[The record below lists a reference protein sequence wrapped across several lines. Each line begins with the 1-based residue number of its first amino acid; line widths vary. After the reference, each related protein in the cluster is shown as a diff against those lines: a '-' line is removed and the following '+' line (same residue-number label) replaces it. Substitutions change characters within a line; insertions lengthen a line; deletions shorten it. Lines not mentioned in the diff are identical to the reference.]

1 MSALSFFISF
11 CFIVPSLSVPAIHVK
26 PFKLL
31 SSSKQ
36 MWGIYCHSLS
46 HVFPWPGFFVLAC
59 YAPLLIV
66 IICVHIRN
74 VPVCCCLC
82 DSIISLGSCS
92 DSVHALSTLCWLSSV
107 ILGPFTPLP
116 PVSSF
121 YVFSVSLSFCILGMW
136 WRGPPRSSSV
146 SLRTS
151 GPVLASDRWGINLG
165 ENYHY
170 LDLDF
175 RAFLSA
181 GCLYFLQGGPILTS
195 IHIHFSPSSQQPFPP
210 CLSKER

>member
-1 MSALSFFISF
+1 
-11 CFIVPSLSVPAIHVK
+11 
-26 PFKLL
+26 
-31 SSSKQ
+31 

-121 YVFSVSLSFCILGMW
+121 YVFSVSLSFCIPGMW
-136 WRGPPRSSSV
+136 WRGPPGV
-146 SLRTS
+146 QSLWEYQ
-151 GPVLASDRWGINLG
+151 GQWWPQIAEVLTLERITITLT
-165 ENYHY
+165 
-170 LDLDF
+170 
-175 RAFLSA
+175 
-181 GCLYFLQGGPILTS
+181 LTS
-195 IHIHFSPSSQQPFPP
+195 ELFSRQGVSIFRREGPSLHPSTFIFLPVATTVSTLPQ
-210 CLSKER
+210 